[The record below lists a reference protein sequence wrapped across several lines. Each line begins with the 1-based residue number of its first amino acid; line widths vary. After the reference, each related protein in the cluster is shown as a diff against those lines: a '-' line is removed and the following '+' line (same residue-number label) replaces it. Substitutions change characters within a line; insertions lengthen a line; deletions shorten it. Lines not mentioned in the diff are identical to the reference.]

1 MNCIRMKISFR
12 KSVLNVLI
20 WGVMML
26 FAYPLSAQT
35 NGKPSKGLYEL
46 FSTKIPDGAQWEKPD
61 NRYVRDGGYSKKS
74 ENYIYLDD
82 SKSPAKLTGLS
93 IPIRENPGP
102 GEYR

>member
-46 FSTKIPDGAQWEKPD
+46 FSTKIPDGAQWE
-61 NRYVRDGGYSKKS
+61 NRIIDMYATEDTLRSQKTIYIWMTRRVRP
-74 ENYIYLDD
+74 N
-82 SKSPAKLTGLS
+82 
-93 IPIRENPGP
+93 
-102 GEYR
+102 